1 MITKISIDQ
10 SKKSF
15 CVYIRKPYLCV
26 YVCNYHLSKFDK
38 ILQKILN
45 GLSDHNI
52 DFPEFLNLLI
62 NLGFE
67 LRQKGSHHILTKD
80 GMEEIVNIQPKNGK
94 AKAYQVKQV
103 REIIIKYSLNSNKD
117 E

>member
-1 MITKISIDQ
+1 
-10 SKKSF
+10 
-15 CVYIRKPYLCV
+15 
-26 YVCNYHLSKFDK
+26 LSKFDK

-52 DFPEFLNLLI
+52 DFREFLNLLI